1 MSTVQVEIIM
11 QDSALAR
18 ARPSSIAHAVYEAI
32 KVMVTIL

>member
-1 MSTVQVEIIM
+1 M

-32 KVMVTIL
+32 KVIVTNYSLILQCFYC

>member
-1 MSTVQVEIIM
+1 M

-32 KVMVTIL
+32 KVTVTILSLQCFFC